1 MVKLSGL
8 TYLSKADLMKVISHA
23 GDFMKETNLS
33 LISSCVAYSRSRAPG
48 NPLPKIVERD
58 EDTIVSSQIGVS
70 SGYNGFLARQNF
82 L

>member
-8 TYLSKADLMKVISHA
+8 TYLSKADLMKVISHK
-23 GDFMKETNLS
+23 GDSMKVTNFA
-33 LISSCVAYSRSRAPG
+33 LISSWVAYSRSRAPG
-48 NPLPKIVERD
+48 IPVPKIADRE

-70 SGYNGFLARQNF
+70 SGCNGFLARQNF